1 MLTLSSHLVIQEFA
15 EGVLQGIIDN
25 IRGKQV
31 TPFGA
36 MHTTGKAEESLFYRI
51 TDNRLIIGSTWAYIT
66 VLEDGRK
73 PGKFV
78 PPEVIEQWIDDKPI
92 ISDLPK
98 KSLAYLINKSLK
110 ENGSLIYQQGGK
122 SGVLSDV
129 LNEQYVHE
137 NLTKQLM
144 NAVIDDVSKIL
155 FTPAA

>member
-1 MLTLSSHLVIQEFA
+1 MLTLSSNLVIQEFA

-73 PGKFV
+73 PGKFA

-98 KSLAYLINKSLK
+98 KSLAYLINRSLK

-129 LNEQYVHE
+129 LNAQYVHE

-144 NAVIDDVSKIL
+144 SAVIDDVSKIL

>member
-1 MLTLSSHLVIQEFA
+1 VLTLSSHLVIQEFA
-15 EGVLQGIIDN
+15 EGVLQGFIDN

-73 PGKFV
+73 PGKFA